1 MKIEPFE
8 IINCENQN
16 LNINNNTKIS
26 EMKTSSIKNL
36 LLQILTPDTLS
47 TLSNFILP
55 MLNKKENNKNDDM
68 VVETNQY
75 KEIKNNENEETNT
88 INNAENSL
96 KNKDFPTIN
105 PQLDFSN
112 IIHKA
117 QEEKSKEVKQNLY
130 QNNNQAFIKYDY
142 NIRQKI
148 TQNKIEEHR
157 RNMNILNQRR

>member
-112 IIHKA
+112 IIYKA